1 MSTWGSLLTK
11 RRPSRSITVGPVA
24 VGGSAPISV
33 QSMTKTDTRDVAATV
48 AQIEALRRAGA
59 EIIRLAVPDAEAAQA
74 LFAIRDATDVPL
86 VADIHFDH
94 KLALTALEAGID
106 GLRINPGNI
115 GSADKVRRLAEA
127 AGAKDV
133 PIRIGVNA
141 GSLEK
146 ELLAEHGRPTP
157 EAMVKSALKQLRL
170 LEEIGFD
177 QVKVSL
183 KASDVPLTVAAYRLM
198 AAESDV
204 PLHLG
209 VTEAGPPLS
218 SAVKS
223 ALGIGALL
231 LEGIGD
237 TIRVSVTGDPTIEVA
252 LGYAILR
259 AAGVRRRGV
268 DLVSCP
274 TCGRCRQDLAPL
286 AARVE
291 SLVAEVTAP
300 LTVAVMGC
308 EVNGPGEARAADVGL
323 AAAKA
328 GGVLFRQGKIVK
340 RDLPADRLLDELMA
354 EVKALSQGE

>member
-1 MSTWGSLLTK
+1 
-11 RRPSRSITVGPVA
+11 
-24 VGGSAPISV
+24 
-33 QSMTKTDTRDVAATV
+33 MTKTDTRDVAATV
-48 AQIEALRRAGA
+48 AQIQALSGAGA
-59 EIIRLAVPDAEAAQA
+59 EIVRLAVPDAEAAQA
-74 LFAIRDATDVPL
+74 LFAIRDQTDVPL

-94 KLALTALEAGID
+94 KLALTALTAGID
-106 GLRINPGNI
+106 ALRINPGNI
-115 GSADKVRRLAEA
+115 GSSDKVRRLAEA
-127 AGAKDV
+127 AGAKNA

-141 GSLEK
+141 GSLAK
-146 ELLAEHGRPTP
+146 DLLAKYGRPTP
-157 EAMVKSALKQLRL
+157 EAMVESALGQIRL
-170 LEEIGFD
+170 LDEVGFD

-209 VTEAGPPLS
+209 VTEAGPPLT

-237 TIRVSVTGDPTIEVA
+237 TIRVSVTGDPLVEVQ

-259 AAGVRRRGV
+259 AAGVRKRGV

-274 TCGRCRQDLAPL
+274 TCGRRRQDVTPL
-286 AARVE
+286 AVRVE
-291 SLVAEVTAP
+291 QMVANVTAP

-308 EVNGPGEARAADVGL
+308 EVNGPGEARQADIGL
-323 AAAKA
+323 AAARG

-340 RDLPADRLLDELMA
+340 RDLPAELMLDELMSEVRTLTGLEKSA
-354 EVKALSQGE
+354 ED

>member
-1 MSTWGSLLTK
+1 MSPAEGRK
-11 RRPSRSITVGPVA
+11 IERRSSRQVQIGAVA
-24 VGGSAPISV
+24 VGGGAQVSV
-33 QSMTKTDTRDVAATV
+33 QSMTKTDTRDVAATAV
-48 AQIEALRRAGA
+48 QIEALTRAGA
-59 EIIRLAVPDAEAAQA
+59 EIIRLAVPDAEAARA
-74 LFAIRDATDVPL
+74 LFAIRDATDAPL

-94 KLALTALEAGID
+94 QLALTALEAGID
-106 GLRINPGNI
+106 ALRINPGNI

-127 AGAKDV
+127 AGAKNA
-133 PIRIGVNA
+133 PLRIGVNA

-146 ELLAEHGRPTP
+146 DLLAKYGRPTP
-157 EAMVKSALKQLRL
+157 EAMVRSALGQLRL
-170 LEEIGFD
+170 LDEVGFD

-183 KASDVPLTVAAYRLM
+183 KASDVPLTIAAYRLM
-198 AAESDV
+198 AQESDV

-209 VTEAGPPLS
+209 VTEAGPPLT

-237 TIRVSVTGDPTIEVA
+237 TIRVSVTGDPVVEVA

-291 SLVAEVTAP
+291 SLVADMTAP

-328 GGVLFRQGKIVK
+328 GGVLFRQGRIIK
-340 RDLPADRLLDELMA
+340 RDVPAERLLDELM
-354 EVKALSQGE
+354 

>member
-1 MSTWGSLLTK
+1 ME
-11 RRPSRSITVGPVA
+11 RRASRQVKIGAVA
-24 VGGSAPISV
+24 VGGGAPVSV
-33 QSMTKTDTRDVAATV
+33 QSMTKTDTRDVAATT
-48 AQIEALRRAGA
+48 AQIEALTRAGA
-59 EIIRLAVPDAEAAQA
+59 EIVRLAVPDAEAARA
-74 LFAIRDATDVPL
+74 LFAIRDATDAPL

-127 AGAKDV
+127 AGAQDA

-146 ELLAEHGRPTP
+146 ELLAKYGRPTP
-157 EAMVKSALKQLRL
+157 EAMVESALGQLRL
-170 LEEIGFD
+170 LGEVGFD

-183 KASDVPLTVAAYRLM
+183 KASDVPLTIAAYRLM
-198 AAESDV
+198 ARESDV

-209 VTEAGPPLS
+209 VTEAGPPLT

-237 TIRVSVTGDPTIEVA
+237 TIRVSVTGDPAIEVA

-291 SLVAEVTAP
+291 ALVADLTVP

-323 AAAKA
+323 AAARA
-328 GGVLFRQGKIVK
+328 GGVLFRKGRVVK
-340 RDLPADRLLDELMA
+340 RDVPAERLLDELMA
-354 EVKALSQGE
+354 EVKALGQDEKSAEG